1 MTDYESWRQFAAGW
15 GLFYFVA
22 MFTLAMIY
30 AFLPSRKKV
39 FDEAARIPLRDD

>member
-22 MFTLAMIY
+22 MFTVAMIY
-30 AFLPSRKKV
+30 ALSALAQER
-39 FDEAARIPLRDD
+39 LRRGRAHSFEG